1 MGPANEE
8 LYRKERFSFR
18 FINLS
23 EDMAARV
30 RYVLPTVRF
39 KAPRS
44 SLPQSGPGL
53 VLSFDLNETMDL
65 APLHAILSELT
76 LSPGT
81 YGVWISL
88 VTSADHGG
96 VAVPTYILDLV
107 RETRCGIDF
116 SFVSCLD
123 SLEATTESNTGTSG
137 TGTSGTER
145 YGTK

>member
-1 MGPANEE
+1 MQTSNEE

-23 EDMAARV
+23 EQAATAIRQA
-30 RYVLPTVRF
+30 LPNVRF
-39 KAPRS
+39 KAPKS

-53 VLSFDLNETMDL
+53 VLSFDLGETLDL
-65 APLHAILSELT
+65 SPLYAMLEKLT

-88 VTSADHGG
+88 RTSSDHGG

-107 RETRCGIDF
+107 RATRCGLDF

-123 SLEATTESNTGTSG
+123 SFDTNTETNAIRT
-137 TGTSGTER
+137 
-145 YGTK
+145 